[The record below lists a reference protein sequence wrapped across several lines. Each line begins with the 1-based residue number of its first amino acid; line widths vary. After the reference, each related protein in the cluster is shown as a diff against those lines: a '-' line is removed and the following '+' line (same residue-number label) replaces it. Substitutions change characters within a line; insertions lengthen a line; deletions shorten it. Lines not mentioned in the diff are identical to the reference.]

1 MSKWS
6 VNLVILPMVVLL
18 GSTTSIFADHD
29 EVYRLRQAGEILP
42 LFKLIKTAQN
52 LHPGELLEA
61 ELERKTGGYVYEIEI
76 AGDDGRF
83 YELYFDATTGELLQ
97 NTE

>member
-1 MSKWS
+1 MSKWW
-6 VNLVILPMVVLL
+6 VILTTLPMVVLL
-18 GSTTSIFADHD
+18 GNTTSIVADHD
-29 EVYRLRQAGEILP
+29 EAYRLRQAGEILP
-42 LFKLIKTAQN
+42 LANLIKTAQN

-61 ELERKTGGYVYEIEI
+61 ELERKAGRYVYEIEI

-83 YELYFDATTGELLQ
+83 YDLYFDAATGELLQ

>member
-1 MSKWS
+1 MLL
-6 VNLVILPMVVLL
+6 VNA
-18 GSTTSIFADHD
+18 TSIAADHD
-29 EVYRLRQAGEILP
+29 AAYRLRRAGEILP
-42 LFKLIKTAQN
+42 LVNLIKIAQN

-61 ELERKTGGYVYEIEI
+61 ELERRAGRYVYEIEI

-83 YELYFDATTGELLQ
+83 YDLYFDAATGELLQ